1 MYNNIV
7 GGTLI
12 GLLEYNIMI
21 RLLFNHL
28 RQLFTDNQA
37 PNVPTTSGDDGDDED
52 DTQEFTESLDSAC
65 AKITIYIREDGEFAI
80 TSEFYRNNEEVID
93 ASGTILH
100 MMNSGSLADYFLQ
113 SLHLWA
119 EEHDNSE
126 KFIVEIIKRWK
137 LLFDN
142 DQPTQNNLA
151 IDPSDVFSL
160 KSLPKDE

>member
-1 MYNNIV
+1 
-7 GGTLI
+7 
-12 GLLEYNIMI
+12 MI
-21 RLLFNHL
+21 RLFFHHL

-37 PNVPTTSGDDGDDED
+37 PDVPTASGKSED
-52 DTQEFTESLDSAC
+52 NIQEFTESLDSAC
-65 AKITIYIREDGEFAI
+65 TKFTVYIREDGEFAI
-80 TSEFYRNNEEVID
+80 TSEFYLNNEEVID

-100 MMNSGSLADYFLQ
+100 MMNSGALADYFLQ

-142 DQPTQNNLA
+142 DQPTIQNNLA

-160 KSLPKDE
+160 KSLKKDE